1 MKSVVTLRYMT
12 ERDREGEL
20 GESMSKEA
28 CGDKGSDMKLNQ
40 TTPPTMT
47 EQILRR
53 KWFLLVYFEHISEP
67 VLLLLLE

>member
-12 ERDREGEL
+12 ETDREGEL
-20 GESMSKEA
+20 GESISKEA

-53 KWFLLVYFEHISEP
+53 KMFFTCILRAHFRACTLTFT
-67 VLLLLLE
+67 

>member
-1 MKSVVTLRYMT
+1 
-12 ERDREGEL
+12 
-20 GESMSKEA
+20 MSKEA

-67 VLLLLLE
+67 VLLFLLE